1 MLTLSF
7 SQESPSSLK
16 PYVMAGVHGGG
27 GEGPRQC
34 PTLVRDGDWWTPG
47 FREPDLS
54 WQHLKRDRA
63 LEGNDLSRGQVKG
76 I

>member
-16 PYVMAGVHGGG
+16 PYVMAGVHGGW

-54 WQHLKRDRA
+54 WKHLKRDRA

>member
-34 PTLVRDGDWWTPG
+34 PTLVSDGDWWTPG